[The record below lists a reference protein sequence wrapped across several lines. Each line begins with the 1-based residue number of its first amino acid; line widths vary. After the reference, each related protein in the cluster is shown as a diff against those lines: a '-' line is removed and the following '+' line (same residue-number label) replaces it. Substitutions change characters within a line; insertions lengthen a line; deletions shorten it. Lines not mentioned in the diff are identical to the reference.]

1 MPDTP
6 DQNSLDAALLRAE
19 QNFFEQAQVQVQQLT
34 ALQNQLA
41 ELEQTI
47 QILRHQLAQAQEEI
61 DTANSRLEHTLETQV
76 DRICLTQLAQAHEE
90 LEHAL
95 RQLDALQEW
104 QHLARSTI
112 KLPLKLLIQTLLGR
126 LFNRLRWLIPLQG
139 ARRIKSFLV
148 LLRQRL
154 FGHAALSPKWFL
166 DSIDNVPS
174 PGVPDTTARHE
185 RWSIPR
191 EKTSTSKLTTPH
203 VDTPLASKKA
213 CAIASP

>member
-154 FGHAALSPKWFL
+154 
-166 DSIDNVPS
+166 
-174 PGVPDTTARHE
+174 
-185 RWSIPR
+185 
-191 EKTSTSKLTTPH
+191 
-203 VDTPLASKKA
+203 LATRR
-213 CAIASP
+213 

>member
-6 DQNSLDAALLRAE
+6 DRNSLDAALLRLSRT
-19 QNFFEQAQVQVQQLT
+19 EQAQVQVQQLT

-47 QILRHQLAQAQEEI
+47 QILRHQLAQALEKLTPPIRVLNTHWKHRSTESV
-61 DTANSRLEHTLETQV
+61 TA
-76 DRICLTQLAQAHEE
+76 AQAHEE

-126 LFNRLRWLIPLQG
+126 LFNRLRWLIPLKG
-139 ARRIKSFLV
+139 ARLIKSFLV

-154 FGHAALSPKWFL
+154 
-166 DSIDNVPS
+166 
-174 PGVPDTTARHE
+174 
-185 RWSIPR
+185 
-191 EKTSTSKLTTPH
+191 
-203 VDTPLASKKA
+203 LATRR
-213 CAIASP
+213 

>member
-6 DQNSLDAALLRAE
+6 DQPSLDAALLRAE
-19 QNFFEQAQVQVQQLT
+19 QNFFEQAQEQGQQLT

-61 DTANSRLEHTLETQV
+61 DTANSRLEHTLATQV

-104 QHLARSTI
+104 QQLARSTI

-126 LFNRLRWLIPLQG
+126 LFNRLRWFIPLQG

-154 FGHAALSPKWFL
+154 
-166 DSIDNVPS
+166 
-174 PGVPDTTARHE
+174 
-185 RWSIPR
+185 
-191 EKTSTSKLTTPH
+191 
-203 VDTPLASKKA
+203 LATRR
-213 CAIASP
+213 

>member
-95 RQLDALQEW
+95 RQLDALHEW

-126 LFNRLRWLIPLQG
+126 LFNRLRWLILC
-139 ARRIKSFLV
+139 K
-148 LLRQRL
+148 
-154 FGHAALSPKWFL
+154 
-166 DSIDNVPS
+166 
-174 PGVPDTTARHE
+174 E
-185 RWSIPR
+185 
-191 EKTSTSKLTTPH
+191 
-203 VDTPLASKKA
+203 LAGSSHSW
-213 CAIASP
+213 CC